1 MSTANDELKYT
12 VISKLRETL
21 GSTKETEVVN
31 AGPIGGSSTM
41 GTSRKQ
47 NEDRYEFKM
56 DPSGEKTGKPYAYI
70 GVYDGHGGFATAD
83 WCKEKLFDYVVENWT
98 QEPPDRST
106 RLGFINADR
115 ELLDKRGFL
124 GLGERGVGGSK
135 CGSTAAVALVYK
147 AKGVATLLAAGAGDA
162 RVLVCENGK
171 EPVQLTIDHVPDT
184 ESERLRIEAA
194 NPNLNMPI
202 VQYVGGTWRV
212 GGLLALSRSLGDAY
226 MKESLVYEGI
236 SDKGNNYGSGFG
248 VIADPDVEI
257 VDISGKKTLP
267 VTKGEETVGDGY
279 SAVQCGEEVLVKE
292 RRWSPVV
299 WCTVKAI
306 GS

>member
-1 MSTANDELKYT
+1 
-12 VISKLRETL
+12 
-21 GSTKETEVVN
+21 
-31 AGPIGGSSTM
+31 M

-47 NEDRYEFKM
+47 NEDRYDYKM

-83 WCKEKLFDYVVENWT
+83 WCKERLFDYVVENWS
-98 QEPPDRST
+98 QESPDRST

-162 RVLVCENGK
+162 RVLVCEDGK

-184 ESERLRIEAA
+184 ESERQRIEAA

-257 VDISGKKTLP
+257 VDINGKKGWLIVSSDGLNTN
-267 VTKGEETVGDGY
+267 EERGGGGGLDNNEVSKRCADAKDPDALAKLLIKD
-279 SAVQCGEEVLVKE
+279 AVAAGSTDDV
-292 RRWSPVV
+292 SVV
-299 WCTVKAI
+299 CVRLEDLQ
-306 GS
+306 